1 MGAVPNR
8 MTVPAR
14 RDPINR
20 TDMLADRI
28 KWNEK
33 YHSRDYP
40 VEPSAV
46 VTGFCLLASGRRALD
61 IAAGCGRNALYL
73 AQQGFAVDAVD
84 ISDSGLAL
92 AAGRHPNI
100 RPVCADLDTFDI
112 PAQRYDLIVN
122 ILYLNRR
129 LFPQVCEGLRPGGLL
144 IFETLL
150 APPAGAAGGTPC
162 RDYFL
167 RPNELLHAFLSL
179 RIIYY
184 RETGAREGEEG
195 KPLASLVA
203 VKAPGG

>member
-1 MGAVPNR
+1 
-8 MTVPAR
+8 
-14 RDPINR
+14 
-20 TDMLADRI
+20 MLADRI

-33 YHSRDYP
+33 YRSRDYP
-40 VEPSAV
+40 AEPSAV
-46 VTGFCLLASGRRALD
+46 VKDFCLLAGGRRALD
-61 IAAGCGRNALYL
+61 IAAGSGRNALYL
-73 AQQGFAVDAVD
+73 AEQGFAVDAVD
-84 ISDSGLAL
+84 ISDGGLAL
-92 AAGRHPNI
+92 VAGLHPNI

-129 LFPQVCEGLRPGGLL
+129 LFPQVREGLRPGGLL

-150 APPAGAAGGTPC
+150 APPDAGESGGPC

-167 RPNELLHAFLSL
+167 RQNELLHGFLSL

-184 RETGAREGEEG
+184 RETGGRAGQES

-203 VKAPGG
+203 VKERGV